1 MPIFQADGGDLSAVS
16 AFLDAGRRALARIEF
31 FYPYKEEELVVVLE
45 KGCFL
50 CAADGEK
57 IAGCFALDTDKTY
70 GAQLAR
76 TVRECTRG
84 ALAPRYAYETSGLMV
99 DAAHRRRGIAGALAD
114 AVMAEAQKRV
124 PHDFLCGVVQ
134 LENIASMSV
143 FLSRGFVLAGVYAMG
158 GEYDFGYFVRP
169 AAAPLRAEGKE
180 GEEVPFRDMDGHKRA
195 LAQGRVG
202 AKLTESGIVYLPLKK
217 EEKS

>member
-1 MPIFQADGGDLSAVS
+1 MPIFQADGGDFSAVS

-31 FYPYKEEELVVVLE
+31 FYPYKEQELVAVLE

-99 DAAHRRRGIAGALAD
+99 DADHRRRGIAGALAD

-169 AAAPLRAEGKE
+169 SRAPLIANGSDEKT
-180 GEEVPFRDMDGHKRA
+180 VPFRDMQGHRAALASGFAGVKITDGGILYRA
-195 LAQGRVG
+195 LN
-202 AKLTESGIVYLPLKK
+202 
-217 EEKS
+217 